1 MTDTMHKPIVIAP
14 NLYQLGTPSFPAY
27 LSIGEVGMII
37 EGGTGPTFGIIV
49 NQIKALGIDP
59 KKISYVVLTHSH
71 ADHIGGVPHL
81 KREWPH
87 LKLLASPVASETL
100 RSKDLLKEFLLVDLS
115 IAQLMQARGELRK
128 LPAHLES
135 YSFEPDS
142 VVKGGDKIELGAGI
156 VWQVHDT
163 PGHSAC
169 HISLYEE
176 REDFLAIGDAA
187 GFYVPE
193 KDVFWP
199 NYFQSLLREHPKAFR
214 PAGQTC
220 RTQPQRHHS
229 GRRER
234 APLQGNDG
242 DRRLP

>member
-1 MTDTMHKPIVIAP
+1 MTDIVHKPIVITP

-27 LSIGEVGMII
+27 LSMGEVGMII
-37 EGGTGPTFGIIV
+37 EGGTGPTFGIIMS
-49 NQIKALGIDP
+49 QIEALGIDP

-81 KREWPH
+81 KRAWPH

-100 RSKDLLKEFLLVDLS
+100 RSKELLKEFLLVDLS
-115 IAQLMQARGELRK
+115 IAQLMQARGELKK

-135 YSFEPDS
+135 YCFEPDS
-142 VVKGGDKIELGAGI
+142 VVKGGDKIDLGAGR
-156 VWQVHDT
+156 VWKVHDT
-163 PGHSAC
+163 PGHSTC

-176 REDFLAIGDAA
+176 KEDTLAIGDAA

-199 NYFQSLLREHPKAFR
+199 NYFQSLEIYCESIQKLSAL
-214 PAGQTC
+214 PA
-220 RTQPQRHHS
+220 
-229 GRRER
+229 RR
-234 APLQGNDG
+234 ATLSHNGVIQGDVKSHLYK
-242 DRRLP
+242 DCW